1 MSFINQ
7 LQNFLGLGNNLLQA
21 GESALEGAENSL
33 QNAGQ
38 QVGDAF
44 NNCRQPNQGIF
55 DPGFLKG
62 ILDSLRPHHQHHH
75 HGPEHH
81 EHHHHHHHH
90 QGGHHH
96 EGGRLLPLPGPIN
109 WQQPSRI
116 EPLREGAEQGQQDV
130 EKLERELQ
138 KLGQFP
144 FGSING

>member
-1 MSFINQ
+1 MSFIDQ
-7 LQNFLGLGNNLLQA
+7 LQNFFGVGNNLLQA

-44 NNCRQPNQGIF
+44 NNCRQQPNQGIF

-75 HGPEHH
+75 HRPENH

-90 QGGHHH
+90 HEGHH
-96 EGGRLLPLPGPIN
+96 EGGRPIN
-109 WQQPSRI
+109 WQQPPRF
-116 EPLREGAEQGQQDV
+116 EPLGEGAEQGQQDI